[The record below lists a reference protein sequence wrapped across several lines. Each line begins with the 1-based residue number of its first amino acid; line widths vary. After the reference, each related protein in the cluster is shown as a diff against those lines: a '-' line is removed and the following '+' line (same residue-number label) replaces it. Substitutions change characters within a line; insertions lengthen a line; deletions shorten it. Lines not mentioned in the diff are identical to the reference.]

1 MMPQVLIRTAL
12 AVVFIGCTV
21 APALANPLPTPQ
33 PSWEAADWQAFS
45 QNLVTALASD
55 NEGVKLSALQL
66 VVHYGD
72 RLDVRA
78 AQFEVAKLFRSHQ
91 DQRVRRLAAVACSRM
106 KSPWA
111 MGFLRLSEPFER
123 DAQVRAT
130 IRSLTS
136 TPS

>member
-1 MMPQVLIRTAL
+1 MMPKTLIRTAL
-12 AVVFIGCTV
+12 AVALFGC
-21 APALANPLPTPQ
+21 AASAGLASPLPTPQ
-33 PSWEAADWQAFS
+33 PTWQAADWQAFS
-45 QNLVTALASD
+45 QNLVVALASE

-66 VVHYGD
+66 IVHHGE

-78 AQFEVAKLFRSHQ
+78 AQFDVAELFRSHP
-91 DQRVRRLAAVACSRM
+91 DQRVRRLAAVACSRLR
-106 KSPWA
+106 SEWA

-136 TPS
+136 TSG